1 MKNLVIP
8 LPPIKEQKR
17 IVKKIDSIM
26 GIIDKLE
33 VELEKREDLV
43 GKLGA
48 I

>member
-1 MKNLVIP
+1 
-8 LPPIKEQKR
+8 
-17 IVKKIDSIM
+17 VKKIDSIM